1 MKRVLSHG
9 ATLAF
14 YCATLVF
21 YGATLAVLTASSLF
35 AATTGQLKGTVLDAS
50 GAALPGVTVTVTSPD
65 QIGGPKVTVSEADGS
80 FTFPALAP
88 GQYKLTTQLEGF
100 QPLEREAVQVRLD
113 RTTEIEITLGQPTTE
128 TIVVTAEAPVVDP
141 EQVGTAQTFTK
152 EYLENAALGSA
163 NRSYQQVLFQA
174 GGVAA
179 QAGAGSNPS
188 VYGSTLGENAFLVDG
203 IDTTDPVT
211 ATFGTNFNFDAIQEV
226 SFLTGGFEAEYGR
239 ATGGVVNVITKS
251 GGNEFSGT
259 ADVRY
264 TADSFTE
271 KGDHFDPDTQIN
283 KSLTPGATLGGP
295 IMRDRLW
302 FFVADEYNDT
312 KTRQA
317 FETATQRFK
326 GNYYLG
332 KLTWQASPSWQAALK
347 HSGDPADI
355 DNAGIA
361 VGTAPEAATFQ
372 EQGGKITQVDV
383 SGVLTPSLL
392 WEGKAARNRQELN
405 AFPQSGDFSAAA
417 HLDLATNLLTGSSGN
432 AQFSTRDR
440 DEYKTSLSYF
450 ADAAGAHE
458 LKGGIERANLEF
470 ESRNFNPAG
479 FYYYDYSALIGPY
492 ILLVTDPNP
501 PATKSS
507 GQLNTAYLQDS
518 WHLTSRLTAQL
529 GVRYDQ
535 VSFDND
541 AGNEVADM
549 NKLQPRLGLAWDI
562 LGDATTVASVSWG
575 RFMHPSATTLPSFAR
590 TTSSP
595 TSVYVSCSLV
605 GASSRQQC
613 EDAFGPLI
621 SDPDNTDPNGW
632 FLNSVQSATPN
643 LIQRG
648 LSPTYADELIV
659 RLERQI
665 LPRTSV
671 TLTYVDKDTKDI
683 FEDTCIGNAESGPS
697 PTADCSTFEMA
708 NLGDDILRRDYKG
721 AILTFET
728 RATDWLHL
736 LGSYTYAKSKGS
748 VEYTQNAGA
757 DFDHFPEHFVNTY
770 GYLSDD
776 RRHRVKLNGYARLPL
791 DFTVGVD
798 AFWSSAAAFDH
809 VTTPGEF
816 ADGSGGYGT
825 QYLDPRGS
833 HRGNS
838 NYQIDLEVKKGF
850 QIGQIRASL
859 IGSVFN
865 AIGSERVTG
874 RCERERCTLEAGTP
888 NQRQVGFLEPTSFQ
902 VPRSYEVGVRFEF

>member
-1 MKRVLSHG
+1 MKRALLHG
-9 ATLAF
+9 VALA
-14 YCATLVF
+14 A
-21 YGATLAVLTASSLF
+21 LTSSSLF
-35 AATTGQLKGTVLDAS
+35 AATTGQLKGKVVDTS
-50 GAALPGVTVTVTSPD
+50 GGVLPGVTVTVTSPA
-65 QIGGPKVTVSEADGS
+65 QIGGPKIAVTEADGTFS
-80 FTFPALAP
+80 FPALAP
-88 GQYKLTTQLEGF
+88 GEFKLTAQLEGF
-100 QPLEREAVQVRLD
+100 QPLEREGVQVRLD
-113 RTTEIEITLGQPTTE
+113 RTTEIEVTLGQPTTE
-128 TIVVTAEAPVVDP
+128 TILVTAEAPVVDP

-152 EYLENAALGSA
+152 EYLENAAIGSA
-163 NRSYQQVLFQA
+163 NRSYQSVLTQT
-174 GGVAA
+174 GGVAG
-179 QAGAGSNPS
+179 GANPN

-211 ATFGTNFNFDAIQEV
+211 STFGTNFNFDAIQEI

-259 ADVRY
+259 ADLRY
-264 TADSFTE
+264 TGDSFTE
-271 KGDHFDPDTQIN
+271 KGDHFDPDTQTN
-283 KSLTPGATLGGP
+283 KSITPGATLGGP
-295 IMRDRLW
+295 IQKDRLW
-302 FFVADEYNDT
+302 FFLADEYNDS

-317 FETATQRFK
+317 FETATERFK

-347 HSGDPADI
+347 HSADPADI
-355 DNAGIA
+355 DNAGLG
-361 VGTAPEAATFQ
+361 VGTAAEAATFQ
-372 EQGGKITQVDV
+372 EQGGKITQLDT
-383 SGVLTPSLL
+383 SGVFGRNLL

-405 AFPQSGDFSAAA
+405 AFPQSGDLSAAA

-440 DEYKTSLSYF
+440 DEYKTSLTYF
-450 ADAAGAHE
+450 TEAAGSHE
-458 LKGGIERANLEF
+458 LKGGIERSNLDF

-479 FYYYDYSALIGPY
+479 FYYYDDSSRIGPF
-492 ILLVTDPNP
+492 ILLVTNPNP

-507 GQLNTAYLQDS
+507 GRLETAYLQDS
-518 WHLTSRLTAQL
+518 WHVADRLTAQL

-541 AGNEVADM
+541 AGDEVADM
-549 NKLQPRLGLAWDI
+549 KKLQPRVGLAWDI

-590 TTSSP
+590 TISSP
-595 TSVYVSCSLV
+595 TQVYLSCSRF
-605 GASSRQQC
+605 GFTRQQC
-613 EDAFGPLI
+613 EPRFGQLI

-643 LIQRG
+643 LIQSG
-648 LSPTYADELIV
+648 LDPTYADELIV
-659 RLERQI
+659 RLERQL

-671 TLTYVDKDTKDI
+671 TLTYVDKKTKDI
-683 FEDTCIGNAESGPS
+683 FEDTCIGNVEDGPS
-697 PTADCSTFEMA
+697 PTADCSTFEMG
-708 NLGDDILRRDYKG
+708 NLGDDVLRRDYKG

-728 RATDWLHL
+728 RAFDWLHVL
-736 LGSYTYAKSKGS
+736 ASYTYARSKGS

-776 RRHRVKLNGYARLPL
+776 RRHRVKLNGYAQLPW

-809 VTTPGEF
+809 VQTPEEF
-816 ADGSGGYGT
+816 GDGSGGYGIEF
-825 QYLDPRGS
+825 LDPRGS

-838 NYQIDLEVKKGF
+838 NYQLDVELKKGF
-850 QIGQIRASL
+850 QLGSIRASI
-859 IGSVFN
+859 IGTVFN
-865 AIGSERVTG
+865 LLDGERVTG
-874 RCERERCTLEAGTP
+874 RCERDLCTLEAGTP
-888 NQRQVGFLEPTSFQ
+888 NEHQVGFLEPTSFQ
-902 VPRSYEVGVRFEF
+902 TPRNYEVGIRLEF